1 MRLPASPTFS
11 CLRIRSDL
19 FSNLLILNK
28 ICQLL
33 NSRHILEHPTI
44 HHKRGQLILAD
55 GHHMALPSRTIS
67 RFNTWDCTSSLQVQM
82 RRLSTFPTVTANI
95 ATVLA
100 TPPRHGG
107 HAITVE
113 GSIRTIRN
121 QKQRSFAELGDGST
135 AHSLQ
140 AVLDPQLAQGHVQ

>member
-1 MRLPASPTFS
+1 MVTIWR
-11 CLRIRSDL
+11 CLRLSPLASRPGIT
-19 FSNLLILNK
+19 LLPP
-28 ICQLL
+28 
-33 NSRHILEHPTI
+33 H
-44 HHKRGQLILAD
+44 
-55 GHHMALPSRTIS
+55 
-67 RFNTWDCTSSLQVQM
+67 VQM

-95 ATVLA
+95 ATILA

-121 QKQRSFAELGDGST
+121 QKQRSFVELGDGST